1 MSDISPD
8 ETRHIHSSEQFMT
21 ALIDRIADTN
31 NKTNYRL
38 EMITSCLNIMKEF
51 MIGEAEYARVVQ
63 RDIKKL
69 IRIDLLKEKS

>member
-21 ALIDRIADTN
+21 VLIDRIADTN

-51 MIGEAEYARVVQ
+51 MIGEAEYA
-63 RDIKKL
+63 
-69 IRIDLLKEKS
+69 LKE